1 LPDFYVLKHISE
13 NFPSKIWRDISF
25 RYTFA
30 DAKQPTMLVIAVE
43 RRIRSKT
50 SGFFLCSS
58 QPIERLPFRIN
69 KALPRDDTCWLF
81 GDNGTGGRFF
91 ISPIA
96 KQPTSVM
103 NNTIQIQSRG
113 ESYEALATAL
123 GHIVLKFL
131 TLQVNILLAAVALVC
146 LFSWL
151 ITEQHTT
158 VAIFAIVAWVF
169 HLAVMLTIDIA
180 KGGAE
185 L

>member
-1 LPDFYVLKHISE
+1 
-13 NFPSKIWRDISF
+13 
-25 RYTFA
+25 
-30 DAKQPTMLVIAVE
+30 
-43 RRIRSKT
+43 
-50 SGFFLCSS
+50 
-58 QPIERLPFRIN
+58 
-69 KALPRDDTCWLF
+69 
-81 GDNGTGGRFF
+81 
-91 ISPIA
+91 
-96 KQPTSVM
+96 M
-103 NNTIQIQSRG
+103 NNTVQIQSRG
-113 ESYEALATAL
+113 EQYEALATAL

-169 HLAVMLTIDIA
+169 HLAVMLTVDIA

>member
-1 LPDFYVLKHISE
+1 
-13 NFPSKIWRDISF
+13 
-25 RYTFA
+25 
-30 DAKQPTMLVIAVE
+30 MLVEATEQAAV
-43 RRIRSKT
+43 
-50 SGFFLCSS
+50 
-58 QPIERLPFRIN
+58 
-69 KALPRDDTCWLF
+69 
-81 GDNGTGGRFF
+81 F
-91 ISPIA
+91 IFCQLLLS
-96 KQPTSVM
+96 TSVM
-103 NNTIQIQSRG
+103 NTSIQIQSRG

-151 ITEQHTT
+151 ITEQHST
-158 VAIFAIVAWVF
+158 VSIFAIVAWVF

>member
-1 LPDFYVLKHISE
+1 
-13 NFPSKIWRDISF
+13 
-25 RYTFA
+25 
-30 DAKQPTMLVIAVE
+30 M
-43 RRIRSKT
+43 
-50 SGFFLCSS
+50 
-58 QPIERLPFRIN
+58 
-69 KALPRDDTCWLF
+69 
-81 GDNGTGGRFF
+81 
-91 ISPIA
+91 
-96 KQPTSVM
+96 
-103 NNTIQIQSRG
+103 NTIQINREG

-131 TLQVNILLAAVALVC
+131 TLQVNILLAFCALVC
-146 LFSWL
+146 LLSWL